1 MLLTPLVNV
10 NVNSAL
16 TSLNNPTW
24 DTFLI
29 LFYLLAVVIYSFFAS
44 RERLTVVLI
53 SIYSA
58 LAVTML
64 TPAIK
69 DWLATTQP
77 EQFFMYQLGIFV
89 ATFLTLYVLFS
100 HNMAMR
106 ADGGNTWFNAI
117 ILSAFQVGLLMSSV
131 LMFLPQESL
140 NSPVATQFFT
150 SPLPRSIWMLGP
162 ILVMVFMR
170 KKAEK

>member
-1 MLLTPLVNV
+1 MLTPLVNV

-16 TSLNNPTW
+16 INLSNPSW

-29 LFYLLAVVIYSFFAS
+29 LFYFLAVVIYSFFAS

-69 DWLATTQP
+69 DWLSVVQP
-77 EQFFMYQLGIFV
+77 AQFFMYQLGIFV
-89 ATFLTLYVLFS
+89 VGFLTLYVLFS
-100 HNMAMR
+100 HNMALR
-106 ADGGNTWFNAI
+106 ADGGHSWIHAI
-117 ILSAFQVGLLMSSV
+117 ILSAFQVGLLMSSI

-162 ILVMVFMR
+162 IFAMLFMR

>member
-1 MLLTPLVNV
+1 MLTPLVNV
-10 NVNSAL
+10 DVNPVLINLS
-16 TSLNNPTW
+16 NPSW

-44 RERLTVVLI
+44 RERLSVVLG

-69 DWLATTQP
+69 DWLSSVQP
-77 EQFFMYQLGIFV
+77 GQFFMYQLGIFV
-89 ATFLTLYVLFS
+89 VAFLTLYVLFS
-100 HNMAMR
+100 QNMALR
-106 ADGGNTWFNAI
+106 AEGGHSWVHAI
-117 ILSAFQVGLLMSSV
+117 ILSGFQVGLLMSSI
-131 LMFLPQESL
+131 LIFLPQDTL

-150 SPLPRSIWMLGP
+150 SPLPRSVWMLGP
-162 ILVMVFMR
+162 VLAMVFMR
-170 KKAEK
+170 RKTDK